1 MRSATI
7 LAGDCL
13 FCPDVIIWKGDS
25 GSGPWVLDLGLAL
38 ALATLSWVWEGL
50 SVHCA
55 PCGKGLTVESV
66 YLWTEI
72 MWAFHR
78 GAACWG
84 LTNSSCRVSPG
95 TPLSFPHTQ
104 LNLQDWPSTPLPAP
118 QDFRDFRTPRGPCSW
133 WLLLS
138 TQEVA

>member
-1 MRSATI
+1 M
-7 LAGDCL
+7 
-13 FCPDVIIWKGDS
+13 
-25 GSGPWVLDLGLAL
+25 
-38 ALATLSWVWEGL
+38 
-50 SVHCA
+50 
-55 PCGKGLTVESV
+55 ESV

-118 QDFRDFRTPRGPCSW
+118 QDLGTSGHPGALVLGGSCY
-133 WLLLS
+133 LLRK
-138 TQEVA
+138 